1 MIEIIP
7 TVVPHSFED
16 VRAAAERNP
25 FARSLHVDFADGLF
39 APNTTWFPASESTLA
54 IDGVILEAHL
64 MVKEPR
70 QMGELLAASGF
81 ARIIGHIEAM
91 GEDVEATLSAW
102 RLSGARGV
110 GLGTLFATHLEAIYP
125 YIPKCDVIQMMSI
138 ASIGVQGIPYES
150 SAPDKIALLHREYPD
165 LLIADDG
172 GVSLKNI
179 ADLARA
185 GVRRFC
191 VGSALSKS
199 PDPASTY
206 RELLAL
212 AESGAHPVRDLSDS
226 GHQL

>member
-1 MIEIIP
+1 MSIEIIP
-7 TVVPHSFED
+7 TVVPHSFDD
-16 VRAAAERNP
+16 VRAAAARNP

-39 APNTTWFPASESTLA
+39 APNTTWFPASASRLA
-54 IDGVILEAHL
+54 IDGVALEAHL

-70 QMGELLAASGF
+70 EMGELLAASGF

-91 GEDVEATLSAW
+91 GEDVGATLSAW
-102 RLSGARGV
+102 RKEGAQEV
-110 GLGTLFATHLEAIYP
+110 GLGVLFATHLEAIYP

-150 SAPDKIALLHREYPD
+150 SAPDRIALLHREYPE

-172 GVSLKNI
+172 GVSEANI
-179 ADLARA
+179 GELAKA

-199 PDPASTY
+199 LDPASTY
-206 RELLAL
+206 RSLLTL
-212 AESGAHPVRDLSDS
+212 AESGVE
-226 GHQL
+226 